1 MRPWLWT
8 LLLAAGLT
16 GGCGSRNAA
25 VDEGVRA
32 FMREVAR
39 DIMRE
44 GPAAW
49 QKHFSESPSFFM
61 ASEGHLAF
69 PNRASATAA
78 IQELT
83 RTIKHITLE
92 WGDDLRVDPLTPD
105 LAVVGASY
113 HETREDADGRL
124 VDEKGFFT
132 GTAEYRDGRWRF
144 RNAHW
149 SVAAPSHT
157 TGPGGG

>member
-8 LLLAAGLT
+8 LLLAAGVT

-61 ASEGHLAF
+61 ASEGLLAF

-83 RTIKHITLE
+83 RTIRHIQLE
-92 WGDDLRVDPLTPD
+92 WGNDLRVDPLTPD

-113 HETREDADGRL
+113 HEIREDAGGRL

-149 SVAAPSHT
+149 SVAAPSHAA
-157 TGPGGG
+157 GPRGG

>member
-1 MRPWLWT
+1 MRFWLWT
-8 LLLAAGLT
+8 SLLAAGVT

-61 ASEGHLAF
+61 ASEGLLAF
-69 PNRASATAA
+69 PNRASATTA
-78 IQELT
+78 IRELT
-83 RTIKHITLE
+83 RTIKHIQLE
-92 WGDDLRVDPLTPD
+92 WGSDLRVDPLTPD

-113 HETREDADGRL
+113 HEIREDAGGRL

-149 SVAAPSHT
+149 SVAAPSHAA
-157 TGPGGG
+157 GPGGG